1 MNSTTSS
8 SVSRAASTSPDAR
21 TAIAEIAE
29 RLGPATAKI
38 VCFFAAP
45 TYDREA
51 LTAAIAEHFAG
62 STVIGCTTAGEFGPA
77 GYQEGSL
84 SAFALSEADFDVE
97 VVRIDNLAHMEI
109 DSGSVAMT
117 SAMMRMRDRGRTVDA
132 DHCFSFLLVDG
143 LSMREEALVSSLH
156 LPLGD
161 ICQFGGS
168 AGDDLHFERTQ
179 VFHGGRFHDD
189 AAVVLLVHTELP
201 FEVFRTQHFVETDKR
216 MVITEADP
224 LTRTVTEINAEPA
237 AREYARQVG
246 LEISELTPQVFAT
259 HPVLVKVGAETFIR
273 SIARVND
280 DESLTF
286 FCAIEAGNVLTVAK
300 GVDLVKSLE
309 LMLDEVR
316 GRVGAPQLTIGCDCI
331 LRSLEAKRCAIRDR
345 VAEVLDQSQA
355 VGFTTYGEQVGSM
368 HVNQTFT
375 GVMIGSGIA

>member
-1 MNSTTSS
+1 MSFTTRS
-8 SVSRAASTSPDAR
+8 SVCRAASTSPDAG

-29 RLGPATAKI
+29 ALDPSNAKI

-62 STVIGCTTAGEFGPA
+62 TAVIGCTTAGEFGPS
-77 GYQEGSL
+77 GYREGSL
-84 SAFALSEADFDVE
+84 SAFSFSEADYDVE
-97 VVRIDNLAHMEI
+97 VIRIDGLTHMEL
-109 DSGSVAMT
+109 DSGSVAMA
-117 SAMMRMRDRGRTVDA
+117 SAMTRLRDRGRQVDR

-156 LPLGD
+156 LSLED
-161 ICQFGGS
+161 IGQFGGS
-168 AGDDLHFERTQ
+168 AGDNLCFEKTH

-189 AAVVLLVHTELP
+189 AAVVMLVHTELP
-201 FEVFRTQHFVETDKR
+201 FEVFRTQHFIETNKR

-286 FCAIEAGNVLTVAK
+286 FCAVETGNVLTVAE
-300 GVDLVKSLE
+300 GVDLVESLE
-309 LMLDEVR
+309 LALDEVR
-316 GRVGAPQLTIGCDCI
+316 GRVGDPAITIGCDCI
-331 LRSLEAKRCAIRDR
+331 LRSLEAQRCELRER
-345 VAEVLDQSQA
+345 VAQVLDQNQA
-355 VGFTTYGEQVGSM
+355 VGFTTYGEQIGSM

-375 GVMIGSGIA
+375 GVMIGSGPS